1 MLAIQLHKSI
11 KIQNEYQDLHF
22 DLNISASEII
32 GVYGASGIGKTT
44 ILRMITG
51 IIEPNNGSIVLN
63 DRILYH
69 SETKQN
75 TPVNKRKIG
84 YIFQDGA
91 LFPNMNVLENI
102 QFGAEKN
109 DIEELIHDLKIESL
123 LKKKINELSG
133 GQKQAVALARALAN
147 EPSLLLMDEPLSAV
161 DSEWQMTL
169 IEYIKKYQQQKQI
182 PILYV
187 SHSSDEIKAL
197 CTKMVLIKDYKSSSI
212 MDPLEYFK
220 EEIIEKSK
228 LMKDKNG
235 NYTLPISDKLVQNNN
250 NFKISLI
257 K

>member
-1 MLAIQLHKSI
+1 MI
-11 KIQNEYQDLHF
+11 
-22 DLNISASEII
+22 
-32 GVYGASGIGKTT
+32 SGILAPDNGFVQLNENVIYSSDTNIYLPTT
-44 ILRMITG
+44 
-51 IIEPNNGSIVLN
+51 
-63 DRILYH
+63 
-69 SETKQN
+69 
-75 TPVNKRKIG
+75 KRKIG
-84 YIFQDGA
+84 FIFQDGA
-91 LFPNMNVLENI
+91 LFPHMNVLENI
-102 QFGAEKN
+102 QYGANFHNIEALTN
-109 DIEELIHDLKIESL
+109 DLQISHL
-123 LKKKINELSG
+123 LKKKVYELSG

-161 DSEWQMTL
+161 DSEWQVTI

-212 MDPLEYFK
+212 MNPLEYFQ

-228 LMKDKNG
+228 LIKAENG
-235 NYTLPISDKLVQNNN
+235 NYALLISDKLVQNNN